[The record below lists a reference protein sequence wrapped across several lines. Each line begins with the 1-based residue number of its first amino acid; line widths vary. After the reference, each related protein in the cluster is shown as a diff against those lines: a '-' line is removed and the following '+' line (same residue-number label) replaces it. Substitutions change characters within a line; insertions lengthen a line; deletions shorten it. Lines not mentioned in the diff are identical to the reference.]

1 MEGSRSRRDGCV
13 VRDERQGRHAWMRK
27 RRLRGAKAGANAD
40 GLRGEGEEGKRQGV
54 NVLSVNVLIVVSYLT
69 GRSKDV
75 NKYEIEP

>member
-54 NVLSVNVLIVVSYLT
+54 NVLS
-69 GRSKDV
+69 
-75 NKYEIEP
+75 